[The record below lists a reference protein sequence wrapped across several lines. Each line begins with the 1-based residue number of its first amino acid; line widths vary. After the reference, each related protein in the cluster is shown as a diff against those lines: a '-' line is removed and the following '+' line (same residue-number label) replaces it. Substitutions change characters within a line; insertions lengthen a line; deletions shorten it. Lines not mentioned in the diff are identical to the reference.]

1 MQEAHKPKLKI
12 NILPR
17 LLSSLAM
24 TKTKNMKQVILI
36 FTLLVTTVT
45 FAQNKNAKASIE
57 VDGVCGMCKE
67 RIEKAAIRT
76 KGVKSAVWNV
86 DTHELKLIFDERKTD
101 LKSISKSVAAV
112 GHDTKEI
119 KATDEAYNSVHPC
132 CKYRDEEV
140 QNDHKKEKG
149 DGK

>member
-1 MQEAHKPKLKI
+1 
-12 NILPR
+12 
-17 LLSSLAM
+17 
-24 TKTKNMKQVILI
+24 MKKVILI
-36 FTLLVTTVT
+36 FTLFITTLG
-45 FAQNKNAKASIE
+45 FAQDKNKKANIE
-57 VDGVCGMCKE
+57 VDGVCGMCKD

-76 KGVKSAVWNV
+76 KGVKSAVWSV

-101 LKSISKSVAAV
+101 IKTISKSVATV

-119 KATDEAYNSVHPC
+119 KATEEQYNSIHDC

-140 QNDHKKEKG
+140 QNDHKKEKV

>member
-1 MQEAHKPKLKI
+1 
-12 NILPR
+12 
-17 LLSSLAM
+17 
-24 TKTKNMKQVILI
+24 MKQVILI
-36 FTLLVTTVT
+36 FTLLVTTVAFT
-45 FAQNKNAKASIE
+45 QNKNAKASIE

-86 DTHELKLIFDERKTD
+86 DTHELKLIYDERKTD
-101 LKSISKSVAAV
+101 LTVISKKLASV

-119 KATDEAYNSVHPC
+119 KATDEEYDSVHPC

-140 QNDHKKEKG
+140 QKDHGKVKEN
-149 DGK
+149 